1 LPENANPGSD
11 GAITWNAS
19 AASPPWATGSVNGSI
34 TLWNSTI
41 DPGQPW
47 VISSGIASG
56 CGERWWM
63 KWMSSPS
70 ISVTYW
76 SKRLS
81 SVSRVRQS
89 YSFAQYAAS
98 SRT

>member
-1 LPENANPGSD
+1 MVTGLPENPKPGSE
-11 GAITWNAS
+11 GATTWNAS
-19 AASPPWATGSVNGSI
+19 AASPPCRVGSVSGSI

-56 CGERWWM
+56 CGERTWT
-63 KWMSSPS
+63 KCSPGS
-70 ISVTYW
+70 LRPSTGIVNW

-81 SVSRVRQS
+81 SAWRARQS
-89 YSFAQYAAS
+89 
-98 SRT
+98 